1 MKLPGT
7 EEYYIAYAS
16 FGTPLSDY
24 VGDKN
29 VKGCHREVCLE
40 KVSFDAAGYIKKITP
55 THKGIQEAV
64 TANVQVV
71 YKAEAGGKVRAG
83 NGAAQAEVTA
93 YLTYQGTKTTITAV
107 PDNGKVFDRWSDG
120 VKTAARTD
128 IGAKDTT
135 VYAIRIN
142 DTKELSCE
150 KWRVSMG

>member
-93 YLTYQGTKTTITAV
+93 YPVSTTVGRLSAA
-107 PDNGKVFDRWSDG
+107 SDG
-120 VKTAARTD
+120 LPHLDVRALYSSAVIFITVPCRGLDGRFAEIFVNLPPDKSSVI
-128 IGAKDTT
+128 IG
-135 VYAIRIN
+135 
-142 DTKELSCE
+142 
-150 KWRVSMG
+150 